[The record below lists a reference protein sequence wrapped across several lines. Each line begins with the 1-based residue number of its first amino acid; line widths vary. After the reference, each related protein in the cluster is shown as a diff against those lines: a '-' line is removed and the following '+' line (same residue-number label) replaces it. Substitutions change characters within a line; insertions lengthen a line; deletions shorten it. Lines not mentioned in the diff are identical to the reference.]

1 MTDMTKPSH
10 TDPRCL
16 LALMIG
22 LCLTLVTVFGAGPL
36 AAQQTYGLRAGD
48 TLRVEVLEDP
58 SLNRNV
64 LVAPDGRIS
73 FPQAGTLSVSGR
85 TIDAVQGDLVGRLA
99 PSFAAPPT
107 VFVSLEK
114 LAEREV
120 RPIVQA
126 PPAPP
131 AEDPVISVYI
141 VGEAN
146 KLGKIDVAP
155 GTTVLQMFAIMG
167 GFTKFAATKRV
178 QLRRADARGIE
189 QVYTLNYPA
198 IEAGVISAG
207 RSTLADGDVIVVPQ
221 RHLFE

>member
-1 MTDMTKPSH
+1 MTMPSH
-10 TDPRCL
+10 TAPQSL
-16 LALMIG
+16 LTLMIG
-22 LCLTLVTVFGAGPL
+22 LCLMVFVAMSPTSLG
-36 AAQQTYGLRAGD
+36 AQQAYGLRAGD
-48 TLRVEVLEDP
+48 TLRIEVLEDP
-58 SLNRNV
+58 SLNRSV

-73 FPQAGTLSVSGR
+73 FPQAGTVNVSGR
-85 TIDAVQGDLVGRLA
+85 TIDGVQSDLIGRLA

-114 LAEREV
+114 LAERVV

-126 PPAPP
+126 PPAAPV
-131 AEDPVISVYI
+131 EDLVISVYV

-178 QLRRADARGIE
+178 QLRRADVSGAE
-189 QVYTLNYPA
+189 QVYSLNYPA

-221 RHLFE
+221 RRLFE

>member
-1 MTDMTKPSH
+1 MTDMTMPFH
-10 TDPRCL
+10 AATRHL
-16 LALMIG
+16 LAMMIG
-22 LCLTLVTVFGAGPL
+22 LCLTFVMVLGATPIS
-36 AAQQTYGLRAGD
+36 AQQAYGLRAGD

-58 SLNRNV
+58 SLNRSV

-73 FPQAGTLSVSGR
+73 FPQAGTVNVSGR

-114 LAEREV
+114 LAERVV
-120 RPIVQA
+120 RPSVEA
-126 PPAPP
+126 PPVEEPI
-131 AEDPVISVYI
+131 ISVYI
-141 VGEAN
+141 MGEAN

-167 GFTKFAATKRV
+167 GFTKFAAIKRV
-178 QLRRADARGIE
+178 QLRRADASGEE
-189 QVYTLNYPA
+189 QVYFLNYPA
-198 IEAGVISAG
+198 IEAGVISGG

-221 RHLFE
+221 RRLFE